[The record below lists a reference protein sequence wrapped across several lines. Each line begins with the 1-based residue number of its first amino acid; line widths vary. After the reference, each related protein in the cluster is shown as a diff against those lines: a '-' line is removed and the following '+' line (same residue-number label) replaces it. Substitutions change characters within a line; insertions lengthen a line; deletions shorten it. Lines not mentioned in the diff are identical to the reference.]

1 MINPFRAMVNIM
13 KKFRRKRRLSSEL
26 DTRWGDPSISYP
38 NEGSWNQWDQPS
50 GFVANA
56 TMGSPRNIQTQETRQ
71 VVPLEST
78 PSQNPGASSD
88 SGYQSFNTRED
99 HAQSASTIPKGYF
112 NENIRHRADKIQRAP
127 VKGLGI
133 DGTAHEMG
141 STNGH
146 TPPDDSCDEDD
157 DDDDDDDD
165 EERDTLG
172 DPSGGLIFRNPLTG
186 DPLRYSPREDQDP
199 YFDRASKSPPLS
211 VTQRMRRFSGQS
223 SSTEPSSSIAGT
235 ASSRRTSYTAAS
247 SVSAP
252 SLPPDTPRFAF
263 TISHPAHEKRSA
275 PRPRHREPEPQA
287 RQEMVPSYDELYG

>member
-1 MINPFRAMVNIM
+1 MASLM

-38 NEGSWNQWDQPS
+38 NQGSWNQWDQPS

-56 TMGSPRNIQTQETRQ
+56 STGSPRIIQTQETRHYI
-71 VVPLEST
+71 PSESS

-88 SGYQSFNTRED
+88 SGYQSFSARED
-99 HAQSASTIPKGYF
+99 HTHVPSAIPKGYF
-112 NENIRHRADKIQRAP
+112 DENIRHRAEKSQRPA

-133 DGTAHEMG
+133 DGPTPSTG
-141 STNGH
+141 STHGH
-146 TPPDDSCDEDD
+146 TPADDSCDEDD
-157 DDDDDDDD
+157 EEGEE
-165 EERDTLG
+165 EERDTFR
-172 DPSGGLIFRNPLTG
+172 DPGGGLVFRNPTMG
-186 DPLRYSPREDQDP
+186 DSLRYSPRENQDP
-199 YFDRASKSPPLS
+199 YFDRAAKSPPLS
-211 VTQRMRRFSGQS
+211 VTQRMRRLSQQS
-223 SSTEPSSSIAGT
+223 STTEPASSVAGT

-263 TISHPAHEKRSA
+263 HTGQPAYEKRSA
-275 PRPRHREPEPQA
+275 PRPRLREPEPVA

>member
-1 MINPFRAMVNIM
+1 MRNPFKAMASLM

-38 NEGSWNQWDQPS
+38 NQGSWNQWDQPS

-56 TMGSPRNIQTQETRQ
+56 STGSPRIVQTQETRHYM
-71 VVPLEST
+71 PSELRT
-78 PSQNPGASSD
+78 SQNPGASSD
-88 SGYQSFNTRED
+88 SVYQSFSARED
-99 HAQSASTIPKGYF
+99 HAHVPLAIPKGYF
-112 NENIRHRADKIQRAP
+112 DENIRHRVERSQKSA

-133 DGTAHEMG
+133 DGTTRSTG

-146 TPPDDSCDEDD
+146 TPADDSCEEDEEGEEE
-157 DDDDDDDD
+157 
-165 EERDTLG
+165 EERDTFG
-172 DPSGGLIFRNPLTG
+172 DPGGGLVFHNPVMG

-199 YFDRASKSPPLS
+199 YFDRAAKSPPLS
-211 VTQRMRRFSGQS
+211 VTQRMRRLSQQS
-223 SSTEPSSSIAGT
+223 STTEPSSSVAGT

-263 TISHPAHEKRSA
+263 HTGHPAYEKRSA
-275 PRPRHREPEPQA
+275 PRPRHREPETVA

>member
-1 MINPFRAMVNIM
+1 MVNLI
-13 KKFRRKRRLSSEL
+13 KRFRRKRRLSSGL

-38 NEGSWNQWDQPS
+38 NQGSWNQWDQPS

-56 TMGSPRNIQTQETRQ
+56 SMGSPRDIQMEETRQ
-71 VVPLEST
+71 YVPLEMS

-88 SGYQSFNTRED
+88 SGYQSFTARED
-99 HAQSASTIPKGYF
+99 HAHETPAIPKGYF
-112 NENIRHRADKIQRAP
+112 NENIRHRADKSQRPAA
-127 VKGLGI
+127 KGLGI
-133 DGTAHEMG
+133 DGTTHEMG
-141 STNGH
+141 STNGQ

-157 DDDDDDDD
+157 
-165 EERDTLG
+165 EEEEGRDTLG
-172 DPSGGLIFRNPLTG
+172 DPGGCLVFRSPLTG
-186 DPLRYSPREDQDP
+186 DPLRYSPRDDLDP

-211 VTQRMRRFSGQS
+211 VTQRMRRFSQQS
-223 SSTEPSSSIAGT
+223 SSTDPTSSVAG

-263 TISHPAHEKRSA
+263 NTGHPAHEKRFD
-275 PRPRHREPEPQA
+275 PRPKPREAEPTA

>member
-1 MINPFRAMVNIM
+1 M
-13 KKFRRKRRLSSEL
+13 KRFRRKRRLSSEL

-38 NEGSWNQWDQPS
+38 NEGSWNQWNQPS

-56 TMGSPRNIQTQETRQ
+56 TMGSPRNIQTQETRKF
-71 VVPLEST
+71 VPLESS

-88 SGYQSFNTRED
+88 SGYQSFNPRED
-99 HAQSASTIPKGYF
+99 YDRSAATFPRGYF
-112 NENIRHRADKIQRAP
+112 NENIRHREEKLQRAP

-133 DGTAHEMG
+133 DGNTHEIG
-141 STNGH
+141 KTNGH
-146 TPPDDSCDEDD
+146 TPSDDSCDEE
-157 DDDDDDDD
+157 DDDDD

-172 DPSGGLIFRNPLTG
+172 NPSGGQIFRNPLTG
-186 DPLRYSPREDQDP
+186 DPQRYSPRENQDP
-199 YFDRASKSPPLS
+199 DFNHASKSPPLS

-223 SSTEPSSSIAGT
+223 SSTEPSSSIAGP

-263 TISHPAHEKRSA
+263 HPGHTAYEKRSA
-275 PRPRHREPEPQA
+275 TRPRHREPEPQA
-287 RQEMVPSYDELYG
+287 RQELVPSYDELYG